1 MGATTETATTTATM
15 TGTTSAVGG
24 SGGSGG
30 FGGGGSTE
38 VTSSTGGAGGSS
50 TTGTVEDDLC
60 SLPPG
65 FDRTVPVTDI
75 VVQCGGGCADM
86 ECPWGNCSGDPDFP
100 CSCGA
105 WSVED
110 VSKTLAVYLPDEP
123 ELDCGYPSDCTE
135 EDLARMAYNGMCA
148 EDSVAVFE
156 LSVFVG
162 FEPRCMRVRASEPS
176 WTFAVDGPN
185 GSLNEESDSCIV
197 VEAS

>member
-1 MGATTETATTTATM
+1 
-15 TGTTSAVGG
+15 
-24 SGGSGG
+24 
-30 FGGGGSTE
+30 
-38 VTSSTGGAGGSS
+38 
-50 TTGTVEDDLC
+50 
-60 SLPPG
+60 
-65 FDRTVPVTDI
+65 
-75 VVQCGGGCADM
+75 
-86 ECPWGNCSGDPDFP
+86 
-100 CSCGA
+100 
-105 WSVED
+105 
-110 VSKTLAVYLPDEP
+110 KTLAVYLPDEP

-197 VEAS
+197 VEASCTISGATILCSSAQRATAQCGSSSISPNSNTAPSLGTPARSPATPDN